1 MCENIKK
8 YSLQSTLTHINNI
21 SLTQFKNYQQAQFAF
36 NAPIV
41 CITGRNGSGKTNLL
55 DAIYTLFYTKS
66 YFSSQQ
72 SFIASWDTDGYRIDA
87 QLERAQ
93 ETHSLILKFK
103 QQKRSIIHNGVELEK
118 LTDHIGS
125 FAAVMIAPDDIGL
138 INEGGEWRRKWM
150 DGILSQLDAAY
161 LQSLLS
167 YQHLQVQRNAWLKQQ
182 AQFANADTTV
192 LAYYNQEMHTAAAYI
207 FNKRSEFLSQFMPLL
222 QSYYE
227 QLSASKEHVQLYY
240 KSDLQTQS
248 LLQWLEKE
256 LYHDVRLQRTNKG
269 IHKDDLVFSLQG
281 QSLKQFGSQGQ
292 KKSFLFALKLAQYH
306 FIKENMQQTP
316 ILLLDDVFEKLDNE
330 RMEALLGIISGPKF
344 GQVLLTDTDPKRLER
359 AFSEQAAVQ
368 YIAL

>member
-1 MCENIKK
+1 
-8 YSLQSTLTHINNI
+8 
-21 SLTQFKNYQQAQFAF
+21 
-36 NAPIV
+36 
-41 CITGRNGSGKTNLL
+41 
-55 DAIYTLFYTKS
+55 
-66 YFSSQQ
+66 
-72 SFIASWDTDGYRIDA
+72 
-87 QLERAQ
+87 
-93 ETHSLILKFK
+93 
-103 QQKRSIIHNGVELEK
+103 LEK

-227 QLSASKEHVQLYY
+227 QLSASKEQVQLYY

-306 FIKENMQQTP
+306 FIRENMQQTP